1 MSDKKKEEFLD
12 SNLDENQEP
21 ANLEND
27 FLKEIHQ
34 KINKRSGGLYYNK
47 KLKSIKKNLSITSFV
62 VVFVIILWALINF
75 ISQKVSV
82 SPDVKSNKTTVETHG
97 RASLQGNKNEIKK
110 ERIRYLFTKSKDFDI
125 KNTKI
130 LKKVLKKYNKVEAKG
145 YYIYN
150 IPDTEIKNVLQV
162 VLNMKLTLVKEK
174 YSDISKD
181 SQISIKKDLLD

>member
-1 MSDKKKEEFLD
+1 MNYKKKEEFLD

-110 ERIRYLFTKSKDFDI
+110 IIKQKFKSEMKSEYGEVCSVCFTEFEDD
-125 KNTKI
+125 
-130 LKKVLKKYNKVEAKG
+130 E
-145 YYIYN
+145 
-150 IPDTEIKNVLQV
+150 
-162 VLNMKLTLVKEK
+162 
-174 YSDISKD
+174 
-181 SQISIKKDLLD
+181 